1 MHKNLILL
9 AYKKAKDARK
19 KLGDNKPSSV
29 KISEDLSDYID
40 ELTHL
45 KLNEKTYR
53 TYYSE
58 AKKIIEGENDINI
71 SQLKIVY
78 GLCKYLDYED
88 YEDFIKKTQLI
99 DTSKKESTF
108 NNKGKM
114 DTVSIWIKKEKIIIA
129 FGILIFAFFIVKTSL
144 DKQRWMIWEK
154 DHFTEVQFNSEN
166 YDQNILKIYNKE
178 RILKFKKIISS
189 DCKTPFLTTKEK
201 QSFGIGKKPM
211 KK

>member
-1 MHKNLILL
+1 MHKTLILL
-9 AYKKAKDARK
+9 TYKKAKDARK

-29 KISEDLSDYID
+29 KISEDISDYID
-40 ELTHL
+40 ELTNL

-58 AKKIIEGENDINI
+58 AKKNIEKEDDINI
-71 SQLKIVY
+71 SQLKIIS
-78 GLCKYLDYED
+78 GLCNYLGFET

-129 FGILIFAFFIVKTSL
+129 F
-144 DKQRWMIWEK
+144 
-154 DHFTEVQFNSEN
+154 
-166 YDQNILKIYNKE
+166 
-178 RILKFKKIISS
+178 
-189 DCKTPFLTTKEK
+189 
-201 QSFGIGKKPM
+201 
-211 KK
+211 